1 MSQQVKVNL
10 YRTILAFAVADVA
23 LGMSSLFCELFPVQ
37 LSALIVT
44 TITLVLSVVFT
55 ILYPRNK
62 RSDIVMIV
70 VGGLDFITTLISV
83 LIIVMATQLLAVVAS
98 SFTLLKAVKIFVQS
112 EKARR
117 LLDTT
122 KPFLLKLAQHLA
134 PVFGAWL
141 MSKTKT
147 IKNKIKGD
155 RLMEKVKEFFVKLGQ
170 NIRANKVSL
179 GASLVNGGGWAVL
192 GWLVDSVESI
202 AVDVAGFNITPL
214 FSILGFVAIELAMQW
229 EKFGDFIAR
238 ISPKLAKRLEKRK
251 AQEAEKAAKEAEKER
266 QKLLTEM
273 KAEKAAAEKAEKEKA
288 EAEAKAKAE
297 EEAKALKE
305 QEDKELAEWLAK
317 KQQTTEIA
325 VDDVKPDLK
334 SLFGKKE

>member
-10 YRTILAFAVADVA
+10 YRTILAFALADVA
-23 LGMSSLFCELFPVQ
+23 LGIVSLFCELFPVQ
-37 LSALIVT
+37 LSALLVT

-122 KPFLLKLAQHLA
+122 KPFLLKLAQRLA
-134 PVFGAWL
+134 PAFGVWL
-141 MSKTKT
+141 MSRIKT
-147 IKNKIKGD
+147 IKTKIKGD
-155 RLMEKVKEFFVKLGQ
+155 SAMEKVKEFFVKLGQ

-179 GASLVNGGGWAVL
+179 GETVVNGGVWGVL
-192 GWLVDSVESI
+192 GYLVNSVEEVAI
-202 AVDVAGFNITPL
+202 DVAGFNITPL
-214 FSILGFVAIELAMQW
+214 FVILGFALVEIGFQW
-229 EKFGDFIAR
+229 ESFGTFIAR
-238 ISPKLAKRLEKRK
+238 ISPKLAKRLAKR
-251 AQEAEKAAKEAEKER
+251 QEQELLKEQKNADKEHAR
-266 QKLLTEM
+266 LIAEM
-273 KAEKAAAEKAEKEKA
+273 KAEKAAAEKAEKERQELEAKKEKE
-288 EAEAKAKAE
+288 EAERIQ
-297 EEAKALKE
+297 KE
-305 QEDKELAEWLAK
+305 QEEKELAEWLAK
-317 KQQTTEIA
+317 KKAESGNA
-325 VDDVKPDLK
+325 
-334 SLFGKKE
+334 E

>member
-10 YRTILAFAVADVA
+10 YRTILAFALADVA
-23 LGMSSLFCELFPVQ
+23 LGVAALFCELFPLQ

-70 VGGLDFITTLISV
+70 VGSLDFMTTLISLLV
-83 LIIVMATQLLAVVAS
+83 IVMATQLLAVVAS

-122 KPFLLKLAQHLA
+122 KPFLLKLAQRLA
-134 PVFGAWL
+134 PAFGVWL
-141 MSKTKT
+141 VSKKKYL
-147 IKNKIKGD
+147 KNKIKGD
-155 RLMEKVKEFFVKLGQ
+155 SVMEKVKEFFVKLGQ
-170 NIRANKVSL
+170 EIRANKVCL

-202 AVDVAGFNITPL
+202 AIDVAGFNITPL
-214 FSILGFVAIELAMQW
+214 FSILGFVVIELAMQW
-229 EKFGDFIAR
+229 EKFGDFIVR
-238 ISPKLAKRLEKRK
+238 ISPKLEKRLIKRK
-251 AQEAEKAAKEAEKER
+251 EQELLKEQKNAEKEHE
-266 QKLLTEM
+266 KLIAQM
-273 KAEKAAAEKAEKEKA
+273 KAEKAAEEKAAREAEELKAKKEKE
-288 EAEAKAKAE
+288 EAERIQ
-297 EEAKALKE
+297 KE
-305 QEDKELAEWLAK
+305 QEEKELAEWLAK
-317 KQQTTEIA
+317 KQAEAQKAEA
-325 VDDVKPDLK
+325 EKVAAEKA
-334 SLFGKKE
+334 E